1 MIGMAAASIWLANR
15 FAVENTNP
23 LRKIMAT
30 IEAGWK
36 GDLKDKAA
44 SEFNYEHI
52 VSGVTGIVGKMQSY
66 EQQLQQ
72 DTLALI
78 MHGQD
83 KR

>member
-1 MIGMAAASIWLANR
+1 
-15 FAVENTNP
+15 
-23 LRKIMAT
+23 MAT

-78 MHGQD
+78 MHGQE
-83 KR
+83 KVRKKFWNFKARIKSVLENHLML